1 MTIKQVKTIHNYIM
15 IFQNHWCFYVVI
27 YMLLMVAGK
36 SYSVPGVHW
45 LIWLGI
51 VTLPFFFSKLK
62 GMKKGKG
69 VRYPLYLLILLAV
82 YAMPVPHIMYTIIYL
97 AAVAYYC
104 VITEMYDWMKADS
117 SEYKPIPI
125 VVTMIVSVVVAF
137 IFQYIKLYEY
147 QKNVIYILI
156 WNVILYSIASYV
168 NKYMKF
174 LELNR
179 HSVGYMPIKTVLGSG
194 IISMLGFSAMLSALL
209 MVVANIGQMGDVL
222 QYIRRFLNFLG
233 TKLREF
239 LKRFRREPGE
249 GPEMNSMDMG
259 GTMGQVGL
267 PSVPDKNSV
276 WDIILIVLLVIVLL
290 WIAYK
295 VIRMILEFLNG
306 FFVMGADKVKLK
318 KEEDIFESS
327 DVVEKL
333 EESKKDG
340 FFVTMNPA
348 LRIRRRFRKK
358 VLSEEK
364 RIVEAGKK
372 DRMELYTARECS
384 GIMENTELGSLYEKA
399 RYSPYECT
407 AEDVKRMKNLC
418 KGKESF

>member
-15 IFQNHWCFYVVI
+15 IFQNHWCFYIVI

-36 SYSVPGVHW
+36 NYKVPGVHW

-51 VTLPFFFSKLK
+51 VILPYVFSKLK

-69 VRYPLYLLILLAV
+69 LRYPIYLLAFLAI
-82 YAMPVPHIMYTIIYL
+82 YMMPVPHIMYTIIYMV
-97 AAVAYYC
+97 AVAYYC
-104 VITEMYDWMKADS
+104 VITEMYDWTKEDS

-125 VVTMIVSVVVAF
+125 VIIMIMSVVVAF

-156 WNVILYSIASYV
+156 WNVILYSVASYV

-239 LKRFRREPGE
+239 LKRFRKDPGE
-249 GPEMNSMDMG
+249 GPEIEAVDMG
-259 GTMGQVGL
+259 GTMEQVSL
-267 PSVPDKNSV
+267 PSVPENNSV
-276 WDIILIVLLVIVLL
+276 WDTILVILLGIVLL

-295 VIRMILEFLNG
+295 VIRMVLEFLNNLLAFSG
-306 FFVMGADKVKLK
+306 DGVQMK
-318 KEEDIFESS
+318 KEEDIHESS

-333 EESKKDG
+333 EVTKKEG
-340 FFVTMNPA
+340 FFTAMNPA

-364 RIVEAGKK
+364 RIVEVGKR

-384 GIMENTELGSLYEKA
+384 GIMENTELGNLYEKA

-407 AEDVKRMKNLC
+407 AEDVKRMKSLC
-418 KGKESF
+418 KGKE

>member
-15 IFQNHWCFYVVI
+15 IFQNHWCFYIVI

-36 SYSVPGVHW
+36 NYRVPGVHW

-51 VTLPFFFSKLK
+51 VILPYVFSKLK

-69 VRYPLYLLILLAV
+69 LRYPIYLLALLAV
-82 YAMPVPHIMYTIIYL
+82 YMIPVPHIMYTIIYMV
-97 AAVAYYC
+97 AVAYYC
-104 VITEMYDWMKADS
+104 VITEMYDWTKEDS

-125 VVTMIVSVVVAF
+125 VIIMIMSVVVAF

-156 WNVILYSIASYV
+156 WNVILYSVASYV

-222 QYIRRFLNFLG
+222 QYIRRFINFLG

-239 LKRFRREPGE
+239 LKRFRKEPGE
-249 GPEMNSMDMG
+249 GPEMNAVDMG
-259 GTMGQVGL
+259 GTMEQVSL
-267 PSVPDKNSV
+267 PSVPENNSV
-276 WDIILIVLLVIVLL
+276 WDTILVILLGIVLL

-295 VIRMILEFLNG
+295 VIRMVLEFLNNLLAFSG
-306 FFVMGADKVKLK
+306 DGVQMK
-318 KEEDIFESS
+318 KEEDIHESS

-333 EESKKDG
+333 EVTKKEG
-340 FFVTMNPA
+340 FFTAMNPA

-364 RIVEAGKK
+364 RIVEVGKR

-384 GIMENTELGSLYEKA
+384 GIMENTELGNLYEKA

-407 AEDVKRMKNLC
+407 AEDVKRMKSLC
-418 KGKESF
+418 KGKE